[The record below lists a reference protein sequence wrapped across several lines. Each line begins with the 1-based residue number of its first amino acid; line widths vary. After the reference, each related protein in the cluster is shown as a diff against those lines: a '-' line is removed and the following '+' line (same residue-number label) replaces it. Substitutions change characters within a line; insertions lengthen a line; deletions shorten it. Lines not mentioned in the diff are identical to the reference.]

1 MLSEQEPDQKMLYEV
16 QAKRALAIEKLFLS
30 LVLMTA
36 LPDDNLEQLGEQ
48 LEEIVDLKESFK
60 NLKIGEVS
68 KKKAKVDSE
77 DKTQALKVLF
87 DILTAQLMKQQ
98 SFMREMANYVFKQ
111 FCAELD
117 SESLANLITIVSTP
131 NDKAIGMVNADDS
144 SDSQEGVAYEISDS
158 EDSQDL

>member
-1 MLSEQEPDQKMLYEV
+1 
-16 QAKRALAIEKLFLS
+16 
-30 LVLMTA
+30 MTA
-36 LPDDNLEQLGEQ
+36 LPEDLEQISEQ

-60 NLKIGEVS
+60 NLKIGEVAT
-68 KKKAKVDSE
+68 KKAKQNTE

-131 NDKAIGMVNADDS
+131 NDKAIDMVNDEES
-144 SDSQEGVAYEISDS
+144 SDSQEGQPYEDSDS